1 MAARYLL
8 TAKRDDGMPVDPVAR
23 FHLGNGAE
31 VYDIHADADMSANGL
46 TQSSGAMVNYLYDL
60 SLTEHHHEEF
70 ALKSIVTAAKPAK
83 SLSTMTLSPKPK
95 ETTS

>member
-1 MAARYLL
+1 
-8 TAKRDDGMPVDPVAR
+8 AR

-31 VYDIHADADMSANGL
+31 VYDIHANADTSANGH

-60 SLTEHHHEEF
+60 SLTERNHENF
-70 ALKSIVTAAKPAK
+70 ALKYIVAAAKPART
-83 SLSTMTLSPKPK
+83 LSTAPLSAKPK